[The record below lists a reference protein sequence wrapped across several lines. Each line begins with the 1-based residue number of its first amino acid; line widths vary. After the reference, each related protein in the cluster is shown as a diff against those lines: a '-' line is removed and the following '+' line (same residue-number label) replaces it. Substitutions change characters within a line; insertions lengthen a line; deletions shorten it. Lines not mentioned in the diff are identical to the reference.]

1 MDSIGKWIAEAAGIG
16 EADWRRQ
23 TMKVLNDP
31 LVAAWIA
38 AHPRLGRETLEK
50 NVTRL
55 YQYAKEAKACANCPG
70 LDRCPN
76 DLPGHYT
83 KLVVTGG
90 AEPGDPA
97 AAPASIA
104 DYKVPCGL
112 QRAKESQDAVRARI
126 RSFYVD
132 EKALRQEYSPEEIV
146 SRDKRRAA
154 AVEKVIRY
162 VLRTRDEGLQPI
174 GLYLQGD
181 FGTGKTFLASYMLYE
196 LAKSGYT
203 GVIVYMPDFVEDL
216 KSMFGDSQRIKE
228 TIELLKE
235 TDVLVFDDIGAE
247 HLNAWARDHVL
258 GTILNYRMNR
268 KPTCY
273 TSNHDLDGLQRHLS
287 FTAREGEDEYR
298 GQRLMDRIRPFV
310 EVIEVAGRN
319 QRGA

>member
-1 MDSIGKWIAEAAGIG
+1 MDSIGKWMGEAAGIG

-23 TMKVLNDP
+23 TMKVLNDAV
-31 LVAAWIA
+31 VAEWIA
-38 AHPRLGRETLEK
+38 AHPQLSRETLEK
-50 NVTRL
+50 HITRL
-55 YQYAKEAKACANCPG
+55 YQYAKETKACARCPG
-70 LDRCPN
+70 LERCPN
-76 DLPGHYT
+76 DLPGHFT

-90 AEPGDPA
+90 AERGEPA
-97 AAPASIA
+97 SPVSIA
-104 DYKVPCGL
+104 DYKTPCGL
-112 QRAKESQDAVRARI
+112 QRARDAQDAVRSRI

-132 EKALRQEYSPEEIV
+132 EKALNREYSPEEII
-146 SRDKRRAA
+146 SRDKRRAG
-154 AVEKVIRY
+154 AVEAVIRY
-162 VLRTRDEGLQPI
+162 ILRTRDEGLQPI

-196 LAKSGYT
+196 LAKSGLT

-216 KSMFGDSQRIKE
+216 KSMFGDSQRLKE

-247 HLNAWARDHVL
+247 HLNAWTRDHVL

-287 FTAREGEDEYR
+287 FTAREGEDVYR

-319 QRGA
+319 QRGV